1 MKSHICRRCGQDKL
15 INEKN
20 WHRRTASKSGFDLT
34 KCKACAIIYFQSRRD
49 GTWQRRTVIPKPR
62 KVNKLEMACIQDNA
76 RRAREPLTSIYEAI
90 TPPMKAKRTA
100 RGS

>member
-1 MKSHICRRCGQDKL
+1 MEKHNCRRCGQDRL

-20 WHRRTASKSGFDLT
+20 WYRQTASKSGFDLT
-34 KCKACAIIYFQSRRD
+34 KCKACAIKYYQSRRD
-49 GTWQRRTVIPKPR
+49 GTWQRRTIVPKPR
-62 KVNKLEMACIQDNA
+62 KVNKMEIACIRDEA
-76 RRAREPLTSIYEAI
+76 RRAFEPLTSIYEAI